1 MRKTREAGNSWPA
14 QCLTESPVTQVV
26 DRESNWAAQ
35 ATRDDHRV
43 ALHQLDHRSEE
54 RLERTPGGYRL

>member
-1 MRKTREAGNSWPA
+1 MAGAMSHRIASGAGGGSREITG
-14 QCLTESPVTQVV
+14 QLGMI
-26 DRESNWAAQ
+26 
-35 ATRDDHRV
+35 HRV